1 MCEGSDGFYFF
12 QKPKRR
18 RSSAQPVL
26 GGATTK
32 KTAPPTQLT
41 VIEVSEPEEEELP
54 AKKVGRTKKLVRDHF
69 LGQCTAFNIT
79 LQTSAGAQ
87 GRRISHLVCC
97 SNYSLPISHPIIS

>member
-1 MCEGSDGFYFF
+1 MIPPRHVQNPSVILIHFSICEGSDGFYFF

-32 KTAPPTQLT
+32 KTVPPAQLT

-54 AKKVGRTKKLVRDHF
+54 AKKVGRTKKLVRVHF
-69 LGQCTAFNIT
+69 VVI
-79 LQTSAGAQ
+79 
-87 GRRISHLVCC
+87 
-97 SNYSLPISHPIIS
+97 

>member
-1 MCEGSDGFYFF
+1 MIPPRHVQNPSVILIHFSICEGSDGFYFF

-32 KTAPPTQLT
+32 KTVPPAQLA

-54 AKKVGRTKKLVRDHF
+54 AKKVGRTKKLVRVHF
-69 LGQCTAFNIT
+69 VVI
-79 LQTSAGAQ
+79 
-87 GRRISHLVCC
+87 
-97 SNYSLPISHPIIS
+97 